1 MVDHTTV
8 CIVVNYRWG
17 TDSTWYMD
25 SPSDF
30 QRKTVSSKVS
40 RCFAWQ
46 QSETLLT
53 SHCCFI
59 QHDPCCFHLSH
70 IIHNSSIIIP
80 YYPMSKIQNASCAS
94 QQRIPTSSSIL
105 RIPTRNKSSP
115 DPIPWQ
121 NVGGFWCRNR
131 SNWPMA
137 VQNLPSRVHWDVAI
151 PSAPLSQCVPPRGE
165 THYIEKR
172 AVVPTCRAHCGPV

>member
-8 CIVVNYRWG
+8 CIMVNYRWD

-53 SHCCFI
+53 SHWSQANMI
-59 QHDPCCFHLSH
+59 AVSTSPIS
-70 IIHNSSIIIP
+70 IIHPLSSRIIP
-80 YYPMSKIQNASCAS
+80 CPKSKCEL
-94 QQRIPTSSSIL
+94 RIPTTNPNFQWDNL